1 MSDALIIL
9 RAAFPGAG
17 EWHHNAHGSW
27 WNDDLGV
34 EVHVGPP
41 PGEPKGR
48 IMAELRVKDA
58 GWVLGFGT
66 DAPAAVMDAILCRIA
81 RSAVDYDREKRAAKD
96 AP

>member
-34 EVHVGPP
+34 EVHAGPP
-41 PGEPKGR
+41 PGEPTAR
-48 IMAELRVKDA
+48 VMAELRVKDA
-58 GWVLGFGT
+58 GWVLGFGG
-66 DAPAAVMDAILCRIA
+66 DAPTAIMDAILCRIA
-81 RSAVDYDREKRAAKD
+81 RSAVDYDREKRAAMGAK
-96 AP
+96 